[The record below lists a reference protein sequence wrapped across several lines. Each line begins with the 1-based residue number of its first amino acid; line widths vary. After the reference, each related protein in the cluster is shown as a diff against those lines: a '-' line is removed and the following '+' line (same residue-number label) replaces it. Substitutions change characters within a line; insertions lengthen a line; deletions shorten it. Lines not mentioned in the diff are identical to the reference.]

1 MKTPGEIKIL
11 IVDDDQ
17 DDFIITSEYI
27 KHIPNTS
34 FAIDWCPKY
43 DLALQHMNDSAFD
56 LYFVDYRLGAKS
68 GVDLL
73 KQALEAGC
81 EEPII
86 LLTGKGNYAVDI
98 EAMQLGAVDYLVKTE
113 LSIEKME
120 RSIRYALERA
130 ATMKAL
136 KANERKY
143 RSIFEKSKDIVF
155 ITDEALNFRDVN
167 ETVVNMLGYSKEE
180 ILKMNLSD
188 LVDQAQHKKY
198 LVQTI
203 QLKREVDDWEV
214 VLNTK
219 TGERKSCILTATYE
233 QSYNDNYIQGIIHDI
248 TNLRR
253 AEKITLQA
261 EKLAAAGRLVRTLA
275 HEVRN
280 PLNNITLSVEN
291 LLQDT
296 PDEGTQLYL
305 EMIMRNAKR
314 ISDLISELLNT
325 SKPTEIKLEEHILQ
339 AILDDVI
346 SSAIDRLTLKRIRL
360 QVSYPDEFLRIKADR
375 EKLKIA
381 LLNIVINAI
390 EAMEE
395 VEGSLSIN
403 LTHPPGQAVLRITDN
418 GCGISEENIS
428 RLFEPYF
435 TQKRNGVGLGL
446 AFTLNILQAHK
457 ASIEVSSVLGGGTTF
472 TITFPLFAEQVIE
485 GHISPLQQFQESG
498 SEGLS

>member
-1 MKTPGEIKIL
+1 MSATATIKIL

-27 KHIPNTS
+27 KHIPATS
-34 FAIDWCPKY
+34 FVIDWCHKY
-43 DLALQHMNDSAFD
+43 QEALDHMMNRHYDI
-56 LYFVDYRLGAKS
+56 YFVDYRLGAKS

-73 KQALEAGC
+73 KEALDNNC

-86 LLTGKGNYAVDI
+86 LLTGKGNYNVDI
-98 EAMQLGAVDYLVKTE
+98 EAMQLGAVDYLIKTE

-143 RSIFEKSKDIVF
+143 RSIFEKSQDIVF
-155 ITDEALNFRDVN
+155 ITDRSLNFKDVN
-167 ETVVNMLGYSKEE
+167 DATSAMLGFSKEE
-180 ILKMNLSD
+180 MMTMNLLD
-188 LVDQAQHKKY
+188 LIDQAQHKKF
-198 LVQTI
+198 LLQA
-203 QLKREVDDWEV
+203 LESRKEVNDWEV
-214 VLNTK
+214 TLNAK
-219 TGERKSCILTATYE
+219 SGENKSCILTATQE
-233 QSYNDNYIQGIIHDI
+233 QDHTDNNYVQGIIHDI

-253 AEKITLQA
+253 MEKATLQA

-280 PLNNITLSVEN
+280 PLNNITLSVEQM
-291 LLQDT
+291 LQDSK
-296 PDEGTQLYL
+296 DEATELYL
-305 EMIMRNAKR
+305 GIIHRNSKR

-325 SKPTEIKLEEHILQ
+325 SRPSEITWEDHIIQ
-339 AILDDVI
+339 SVIDDVLA
-346 SSAIDRLTLKRIRL
+346 SAIDRLTLKRIKL
-360 QVSYPDEFLRIKADR
+360 QVNYPDEFLTIKADK

-395 VEGSLSIN
+395 ETGSLSIS
-403 LTHPPGQAVLRITDN
+403 LSRESDSVVLRISDN
-418 GCGISEENIS
+418 GCGISEEHIS

-457 ASIEVSSVLGGGTTF
+457 ASIEVTSAPGKGTVF
-472 TITFPLFAEQVIE
+472 TIVFPLAGLRDEIIE
-485 GHISPLQQFQESG
+485 TEFI
-498 SEGLS
+498 

>member
-1 MKTPGEIKIL
+1 MNANDEIKIL

-27 KHIPNTS
+27 RHIPNTR
-34 FAIDWCPKY
+34 FTIDWCPKY
-43 DLALQHMNDSAFD
+43 DLALQHMSDGSFD

-98 EAMQLGAVDYLVKTE
+98 EAMQLGAVDYLIKTE
-113 LSIEKME
+113 LTLEKME
-120 RSIRYALERA
+120 RSIRYAIERST
-130 ATMKAL
+130 TMKAL

-155 ITDEALNFRDVN
+155 ITDDKFNFKDVN
-167 ETVVNMLGYSKEE
+167 ETVFQMLGYSKAE
-180 ILKMNLSD
+180 ILGMNLTD
-188 LVDQAQHKKY
+188 LIDQAQHKRF
-198 LVQTI
+198 LLQSVQNR
-203 QLKREVDDWEV
+203 KEVNDWEV
-214 VLNTK
+214 VVNTK
-219 TGERKSCILTATYE
+219 TGERKVCILSTTYE
-233 QSYNDNYIQGIIHDI
+233 HTFSQNYIQGIIHDI
-248 TNLRR
+248 TNLRK
-253 AEKITLQA
+253 AEKVTLQA

-291 LLQDT
+291 LLQEAN
-296 PDEGTQLYL
+296 DENTQLYL
-305 EMIMRNAKR
+305 DMIMRNAKR

-325 SKPTEIKLEEHILQ
+325 SKPTEIRLDEYILQ
-339 AILDDVI
+339 TILDDVI
-346 SSAIDRLTLKRIRL
+346 SSAIDRLTLKRIKL
-360 QVSYPDEFLRIKADR
+360 QISYPDEFLKIRADK

-381 LLNIVINAI
+381 LLKIVINAI
-390 EAMEE
+390 EAMDE
-395 VEGSLSIN
+395 VEGNLSISLAYHSN
-403 LTHPPGQAVLRITDN
+403 QAVLRISDN
-418 GCGISEENIS
+418 GCGITEENVS

-457 ASIEVSSVLGGGTTF
+457 ASIEVSSSLGKGTTF
-472 TITFPLFAEQVIE
+472 TITFPLFSESAAQLPEE
-485 GHISPLQQFQESG
+485 RLQQV
-498 SEGLS
+498 

>member
-1 MKTPGEIKIL
+1 MNQSTDIKIL

-27 KHIPNTS
+27 RHIPNTNY
-34 FAIDWCPKY
+34 AIDWCPKY
-43 DLALQHMNDSAFD
+43 NDALQHMKARHFD

-73 KQALEAGC
+73 KEALENNC

-86 LLTGKGNYAVDI
+86 LLTGKGSYNVDI

-143 RSIFEKSKDIVF
+143 RSVFEKSKDIVF
-155 ITDEALNFRDVN
+155 IADADLNLKDVN
-167 ETVVNMLGYSKEE
+167 EATSAILGFEKEE
-180 ILKMNLSD
+180 MLNMSLLDILELP
-188 LVDQAQHKKY
+188 QHKKQLIDSLQSKKEVNDFEV
-198 LVQTI
+198 LVITKSGEKKNCIITVTQEEDYKQT
-203 QLKREVDDWEV
+203 
-214 VLNTK
+214 
-219 TGERKSCILTATYE
+219 
-233 QSYNDNYIQGIIHDI
+233 NYVQGIIHDI

-253 AEKITLQA
+253 MEKATLQA

-280 PLNNITLSVEN
+280 PLNNITLSVEQMM
-291 LLQDT
+291 QDVK
-296 PDEGTQLYL
+296 DESSELYL
-305 EMIMRNAKR
+305 SMIQRNSKR

-325 SKPTEIKLEEHILQ
+325 SRPSEISLEEHIIQ
-339 AILDDVI
+339 TILDDVI
-346 SSAIDRLTLKRIRL
+346 SAAIDRLTLKHIKL
-360 QVSYPDEFLRIKADR
+360 EVDYPQDSLLVKADK

-395 VEGSLSIN
+395 GKGKLSII
-403 LTHPPGQAVLRITDN
+403 LTAEDQLVVLRISDN

-457 ASIEVSSVLGGGTTF
+457 ASIEVTSAPGQGTTF
-472 TITFPLFAEQVIE
+472 TITFPIASLTEAILEENARQ
-485 GHISPLQQFQESG
+485 L
-498 SEGLS
+498 

>member
-1 MKTPGEIKIL
+1 MTQPKDIRIL

-27 KHIPNTS
+27 RHIPGTDYT
-34 FAIDWCPKY
+34 IEWCPRY
-43 DLALQHMNDSAFD
+43 NDALQHMKQRDFE

-73 KQALEAGC
+73 KEALENNC

-86 LLTGKGNYAVDI
+86 LLTGKGSYNVDI

-120 RSIRYALERA
+120 RSIRYALDRS

-136 KANERKY
+136 RANERKY
-143 RSIFEKSKDIVF
+143 RSVFEKSKDIVF
-155 ITDEALNFRDVN
+155 IADATLTFKDVN
-167 ETVVNMLGYSKEE
+167 EATTSILGYTKEE
-180 ILKMNLSD
+180 ILTMK
-188 LVDQAQHKKY
+188 LVDIIDLPEHRQQLVESLQSKNEVNDWEV
-198 LVQTI
+198 LVQT
-203 QLKREVDDWEV
+203 R
-214 VLNTK
+214 
-219 TGERKSCILTATYE
+219 TGEKRNCIITVTQE
-233 QSYNDNYIQGIIHDI
+233 QDDKNSSYVQGIIHDI

-253 AEKITLQA
+253 MEKATLQA

-280 PLNNITLSVEN
+280 PLNNITLSVEQM
-291 LLQDT
+291 LQDEL
-296 PDEGTQLYL
+296 DEAAQLYL
-305 EMIMRNAKR
+305 SMIQRNSKR

-325 SKPTEIKLEEHILQ
+325 SRPSEISLEEHILQ
-339 AILDDVI
+339 TILDDVI
-346 SSAIDRLTLKRIRL
+346 NAAIDRLTLKRIKL
-360 QVSYPDEFLRIKADR
+360 ELDYPEDSLSIMADK

-381 LLNIVINAI
+381 LLNIIINAI

-395 VEGSLSIN
+395 GSGKLAVVLKLQN
-403 LTHPPGQAVLRITDN
+403 DQVVLRITDN

-457 ASIEVSSVLGGGTTF
+457 ASIEVSSSPGMGTTF
-472 TITFPLFAEQVIE
+472 LILFPLSTAVGQPEEKSHQQV
-485 GHISPLQQFQESG
+485 
-498 SEGLS
+498 

>member
-1 MKTPGEIKIL
+1 MRDIKDIKIL

-27 KHIPNTS
+27 RHIQGNS
-34 FAIDWCPKY
+34 FSIDWCHKY
-43 DLALQHMNDSAFD
+43 NEALQHMVSHQYD

-73 KQALEAGC
+73 KDALKNNC
-81 EEPII
+81 DEPII
-86 LLTGKGNYAVDI
+86 LLTGKGNYNVDI
-98 EAMQLGAVDYLVKTE
+98 EAMQLGAVDYLIKTE
-113 LSIEKME
+113 LTIEKME
-120 RSIRYALERA
+120 RSIRYALDRA

-155 ITDEALNFRDVN
+155 IADQNLDFKDINEAVSLILEYN
-167 ETVVNMLGYSKEE
+167 KEE
-180 ILKMNLSD
+180 ILEKNLTD
-188 LVDQAQHKKY
+188 LIDQAQHKRFLQQSIANKQDVNDFE
-198 LVQTI
+198 LGM
-203 QLKREVDDWEV
+203 R
-214 VLNTK
+214 TK
-219 TGERKSCILTATYE
+219 SGDRKNCILTITFE
-233 QSYNDNYIQGIIHDI
+233 ETGYIQGIIHDI
-248 TNLRR
+248 TNLKR
-253 AEKITLQA
+253 AEKATLQA

-280 PLNNITLSVEN
+280 PLNNITLSVEQ
-291 LLQDT
+291 LQQDIQ
-296 PDEGTQLYL
+296 DEAVSLYL
-305 EMIMRNAKR
+305 SIIHRNSKR

-325 SKPTEIKLEEHILQ
+325 SKPSEITLEDQVLQ
-339 AILDDVI
+339 FILDDVI
-346 SSAIDRLTLKRIRL
+346 ASAVDRLTLKRIKL
-360 QVSYPDEFLRIKADR
+360 QVSYPDEFLRLKADQ

-390 EAMEE
+390 EAMKEE
-395 VEGSLSIN
+395 EGKLSIILHSSGN
-403 LTHPPGQAVLRITDN
+403 QAVLRISDN

-457 ASIEVSSVLGGGTTF
+457 ATIEVSSVLGTGTTF
-472 TITFPLFAEQVIE
+472 IITFPLIAGVATASGPQVKDSSDFTVAPTRI
-485 GHISPLQQFQESG
+485 
-498 SEGLS
+498 

>member
-1 MKTPGEIKIL
+1 MNNREEIKIL

-27 KHIPNTS
+27 RHIPNTN
-34 FAIDWCPKY
+34 FKIDWCARY
-43 DLALQHMNDSAFD
+43 DVALQEMTTGAFD

-81 EEPII
+81 EDPII

-98 EAMQLGAVDYLVKTE
+98 EAMQLGAVDYLIKTE
-113 LSIEKME
+113 LTLEKME
-120 RSIRYALERA
+120 RSIRYALERS

-155 ITDEALNFRDVN
+155 ISDEHLQFKDVN
-167 ETVVNMLGYSKEE
+167 ETVLNMLGYPKEE
-180 ILKMNLSD
+180 VLKMNVCD
-188 LVDQAQHKKY
+188 LIDQAQHKKY
-198 LVQTI
+198 LQQAI
-203 QLKREVDDWEV
+203 QSRKEVNDWEV
-214 VLNTK
+214 VMRTK
-219 TGERKSCILTATYE
+219 SGERKSCILTASYE
-233 QSYNDNYIQGIIHDI
+233 NSYDDNYVQGIIHDI
-248 TNLRR
+248 TNLRK
-253 AEKITLQA
+253 AEKVTLQA

-296 PDEGTQLYL
+296 KDENTQLYL
-305 EMIMRNAKR
+305 DMIMRNSKR

-360 QVSYPDEFLRIKADR
+360 QVSYPDDFLNVKADR

-395 VEGSLSIN
+395 VEGSLSIS
-403 LTHPPGQAVLRITDN
+403 LAHLPGQAVLRIADN

-457 ASIEVSSVLGGGTTF
+457 ASIEVGSVLGKGTTF
-472 TITFPLFAEQVIE
+472 TITFPLHSEKGVQLPEEQM
-485 GHISPLQQFQESG
+485 QQA
-498 SEGLS
+498 